1 MLHRDGVDRLVF
13 AAPSAE
19 LASSW
24 VRAIEAAAEHHF
36 QHLDGASPRRAAAA
50 TASSSARRPAAEAA
64 GGDDVGGG
72 RDNGGPEEEEGESDE
87 SKRRATDDLTHTNR
101 QQMQL
106 HAQRQAKRDAM
117 EAAQRKARLA
127 AQAAAR
133 LAIEVRVTRTRREWI
148 VVQSTPVTVECDAKR
163 SMTTTVVSSRPAGL
177 PRSCQSH
184 LVSPSHSVALTH
196 FDSSGSLSHR
206 TLEPH
211 AHSSRWLD
219 RVRD

>member
-1 MLHRDGVDRLVF
+1 VLHRDGVDRLVF

-72 RDNGGPEEEEGESDE
+72 RDGGPEEEEEGESDE

-106 HAQRQAKRDAM
+106 HAHRQAKRDAM

-133 LAIEVRVTRTRREWI
+133 LAIEVHVTYTSPMDRRS
-148 VVQSTPVTVECDAKR
+148 VHDCDR
-163 SMTTTVVSSRPAGL
+163 G
-177 PRSCQSH
+177 
-184 LVSPSHSVALTH
+184 
-196 FDSSGSLSHR
+196 
-206 TLEPH
+206 
-211 AHSSRWLD
+211 
-219 RVRD
+219 VRRNAV